1 MDSPPSSA
9 HPRPFQPLPA
19 GAVTL
24 VALALAAV
32 VPFAVH
38 SPAST
43 PESASPTPPVSFAP
57 ATGAAA
63 RTPTPVGPLPQLLSQ
78 TGFGDASNL
87 AYSPQYPLW
96 SDGASKR
103 RFVSIPRGESI
114 DAQDPDDWQFPSGT
128 RFWKEF
134 SFGER
139 VETRYLEKLPDG
151 SFRFASYA
159 WDPALGDSML
169 VPEGGLRNAHD
180 LGQGVAHDIPSRSDC
195 LACHEGRRSL
205 VLGFNALQL
214 SPERDPLAV
223 HGEPLPPAA
232 VDLREL
238 IERGLLRNFP
248 SELLQPAPRIAATSP
263 TARAAQGYLFGNCS
277 GCHNAR
283 GPLAALGL
291 DFDQPVRGERR
302 ALSSSVSVPSNFHIP
317 GAAGSL
323 RVAPGRPQ
331 KSVAWFRM
339 NVRGGAQM
347 PPLGTKLVDHAGTD
361 LIARFIARDVSP
373 SLSNQKKAE

>member
-19 GAVTL
+19 GAVPVSVL
-24 VALALAAV
+24 ALALAAV
-32 VPFAVH
+32 VPVAVH
-38 SPAST
+38 SR
-43 PESASPTPPVSFAP
+43 AP
-57 ATGAAA
+57 APGSAPPAASAPLPGASA
-63 RTPTPVGPLPQLLSQ
+63 RTPAPVGPLPQLLSQ
-78 TGFGDASNL
+78 TGFGNEQNL

-96 SDGASKR
+96 SDGAAKR
-103 RFVSIPRGESI
+103 RFVSIPAGESI
-114 DAQDPDDWQFPSGT
+114 DAADPDDWQFPSGT

-159 WDPALGDSML
+159 WDPALGDSVL
-169 VPEGGLRNAHD
+169 VPEGGLRNARQ

-195 LACHEGRRSL
+195 LACHEGRPSL

-214 SPERDPLAV
+214 SHDRDPLAV

-238 IERGLLRNFP
+238 IERGLLKNFP
-248 SELLQPAPRIAATSP
+248 GQLLQPAPRIAATSP

-277 GCHNAR
+277 GCHNRR
-283 GPLAALGL
+283 GPLRALGL
-291 DFDQPVRGERR
+291 DFDQPVRNPGG
-302 ALSSSVSVPSNFHIP
+302 ALSSSLAVPSLFPIP
-317 GAAGSL
+317 GVARTL
-323 RVAPGRPQ
+323 RIAPGKPQ
-331 KSVAWFRM
+331 QSAAWFRM
-339 NVRGGAQM
+339 SVRGGAQM

-361 LIARFIARDVSP
+361 LVARFIARDVSVAH
-373 SLSNQKKAE
+373 SNQKKAE

>member
-19 GAVTL
+19 GAVAVTL
-24 VALALAAV
+24 LALAQAAV

-38 SPAST
+38 SR
-43 PESASPTPPVSFAP
+43 AP
-57 ATGAAA
+57 AAVSAPPTAATPLPGASA
-63 RTPTPVGPLPQLLSQ
+63 RTPLPVGPLPQLLSQ
-78 TGFGDASNL
+78 TGFGDDSNL

-96 SDGASKR
+96 SDGAAKR
-103 RFVSIPRGESI
+103 RFVSIPAGESI
-114 DAQDPDDWQFPSGT
+114 DAADPDDWQFPSGT

-159 WDPALGDSML
+159 WDSALGDSVL
-169 VPEGGLRNAHD
+169 VPESGHRNTHE
-180 LGQGVAHDIPSRSDC
+180 LGQGKAHDIPSRADC
-195 LACHEGRRSL
+195 RACHEGRPSL

-214 SPERDPLAV
+214 SPDRDPLAV

-238 IERGLLRNFP
+238 IERGLLKNFP
-248 SELLQPAPRIAATSP
+248 SELLQTAPRIAATSP

-277 GCHNAR
+277 GCHNRR
-283 GPLAALGL
+283 GPLSALGL
-291 DFDQPVRGERR
+291 DFDQPVRNPGG
-302 ALSSSVSVPSNFHIP
+302 ALSSSVAVPSHFPIP
-317 GAAGSL
+317 GVKSTLRIAA
-323 RVAPGRPQ
+323 GRPQ
-331 KSVAWFRM
+331 QSATWFRM
-339 NVRGGAQM
+339 SVRGGAQM

-361 LIARFIARDVSP
+361 LVARFIARDVSR
-373 SLSNQKKAE
+373 SLPKQKKAE

>member
-38 SPAST
+38 SRA
-43 PESASPTPPVSFAP
+43 PTPVSAP
-57 ATGAAA
+57 PAAAAPRPGASA
-63 RTPTPVGPLPQLLSQ
+63 RTPAPVGPLPQLLSQ

-96 SDGASKR
+96 SDGAEKR
-103 RFVSIPRGESI
+103 RFVSIPAGETI

-151 SFRFASYA
+151 SFRFASYV
-159 WDPALGDSML
+159 WEPALGDSVL
-169 VPEGGLRNAHD
+169 VPEGGLRNARA

-195 LACHEGRRSL
+195 LACHEGRPSL

-214 SPERDPLAV
+214 SPDRDPLAA

-232 VDLREL
+232 INLREL
-238 IERGLLRNFP
+238 IERGLLENFP

-277 GCHNAR
+277 GCHNQR
-283 GPLAALGL
+283 GPLSALGL
-291 DFDQPVRGERR
+291 DFDQPVRSPGG
-302 ALSSSVSVPSNFHIP
+302 ALSSSVAVPSNFLIP
-317 GAAGSL
+317 GAKSSL
-323 RVAPGRPQ
+323 RIAPGQPQ

-339 NVRGGAQM
+339 SVRGGAQM

-361 LIARFIARDVSP
+361 LVARFIARDVSVALP
-373 SLSNQKKAE
+373 HQKKAE